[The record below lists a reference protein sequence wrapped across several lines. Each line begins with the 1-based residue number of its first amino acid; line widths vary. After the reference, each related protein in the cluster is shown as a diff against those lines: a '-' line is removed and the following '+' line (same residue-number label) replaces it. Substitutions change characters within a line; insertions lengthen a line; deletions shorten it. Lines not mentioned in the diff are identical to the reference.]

1 MPDEKELTIEEMK
14 SLVSLSTL
22 LPALLDKIAAINK
35 EVNDLK
41 TLFVDLGSKFNN
53 NTKAVV
59 EYKKSVDELI
69 EKQPNIKKMETDIAS
84 IKQTLDKL
92 NAGVSTS
99 VATSE
104 AASKIVDDLLKSEK
118 KEKTKSK
125 AKEDDKVLE
134 VVDKILA
141 DQKGRKTRLLTLVD
155 VKNGFKVDDE
165 TAQKVLDWFE
175 NNKMYDPKIRM
186 LTFPKKR

>member
-35 EVNDLK
+35 EVTDLK
-41 TLFVDLGSKFNN
+41 TLFVDLGNKFNN
-53 NTKAVV
+53 NTKAIV

-118 KEKTKSK
+118 KEKTKSM